1 MVVRRS
7 QIVSVLLFAFLIIA
21 IFFPGD
27 KLNLK
32 LIFFFL
38 ICFFSL
44 DKILQNIM
52 KKKYQWVLLMG
63 VIFPV
68 LIIIQST
75 LLTGNVANVV
85 SGAYS
90 ATLFILV
97 IVIKEFEVP
106 YEKQFMFL
114 LKVMAISTILIVLVD
129 AIGLIDVNEN
139 NFLRRAFYNYDIG
152 LMGKSPNYSAYY
164 KVFFKTAPLL
174 VILLDYSIET
184 GDYKMIVITTFALV
198 FSGTR
203 ADIFVAAAILGYR
216 CLNIFEMKQKHIR
229 IKIFFAMLLIGGV
242 FIGLPQILEIVNSLM
257 QTSGSVS
264 SDLVREGQLRGYL
277 EVFSDPFNLVFGTG
291 FGSVFFNYGRDAY
304 TASAELSYF
313 EMLRNVGLIFFV
325 LFMVFILKPTVKPI
339 KFNIKVAYIGY
350 LLIAFTNPLLFSS
363 TAYVLYIFMYC
374 LDRNYEKANMN
385 MQIKNNIC

>member
-7 QIVSVLLFAFLIIA
+7 QIVSVLLFAFLFIA

-27 KLNLK
+27 KFNLK

-38 ICFFSL
+38 VCFLSL

-68 LIIIQST
+68 LIIVQST
-75 LLTGNVANVV
+75 LLTGNVANAV

-184 GDYKMIVITTFALV
+184 SDYKMIVITVLALI

-203 ADIFVAAAILGYR
+203 ADIFVGVAILGYR
-216 CLNIFEMKQKHIR
+216 CLNIFGMKQKHIR
-229 IKIFFAMLLIGGV
+229 IKIFFAMLLVGV
-242 FIGLPQILEIVNSLM
+242 IMLGIPQIWGMVSRLM
-257 QTSGSVS
+257 GTAGSVA
-264 SDLVREGQLRGYL
+264 SDLVRQGQLRGYI

-291 FGSVFFNYGRDAY
+291 FGSVFFNYGRNAY
-304 TASAELSYF
+304 TASAELSYL
-313 EMLRNVGLIFFV
+313 EMLRNIGLIFFI
-325 LFMVFILKPTVKPI
+325 LFMWFLIKPVIKPI
-339 KFNIKVAYIGY
+339 KLSIKVAYIGY

-363 TAYVLYIFMYC
+363 TAYVIYIFMYC
-374 LDRNYEKANMN
+374 TDKNYQFVDNK
-385 MQIKNNIC
+385 K